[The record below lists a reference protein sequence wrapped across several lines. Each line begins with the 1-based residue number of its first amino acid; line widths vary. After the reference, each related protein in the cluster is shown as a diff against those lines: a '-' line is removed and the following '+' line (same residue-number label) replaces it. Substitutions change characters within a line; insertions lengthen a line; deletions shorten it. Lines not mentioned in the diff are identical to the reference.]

1 MARRRPSKRS
11 SVPTG
16 VTVTPPDVR
25 DRVIAEA
32 LRVADER
39 LAAHPIDNDR
49 LEACAAEW
57 LGEVLKSDAYL
68 RIEEA
73 PAPRRRVTSTS
84 TSTSV
89 SRAIRTRGPA

>member
-1 MARRRPSKRS
+1 
-11 SVPTG
+11 VPIG

-39 LAAHPIDNDR
+39 LAAHPPEKDR

-57 LGEVLKSDAYL
+57 LGEVLQSDAYL
-68 RIEEA
+68 KVSEVE
-73 PAPRRRVTSTS
+73 PATKSS
-84 TSTSV
+84 GS
-89 SRAIRTRGPA
+89 IRTRAARVRRSA

>member
-1 MARRRPSKRS
+1 MARRPASKRS
-11 SVPTG
+11 SAPIG

-39 LAAHPIDNDR
+39 VAAHPPEKDR
-49 LEACAAEW
+49 LGACAAEW

-68 RIEEA
+68 KVSDVE
-73 PAPRRRVTSTS
+73 PATK
-84 TSTSV
+84 
-89 SRAIRTRGPA
+89 SRSNVRTRTTRVRRSA